1 MTQHNPYA
9 NASNGQPPWSQEEDA
24 AILAF
29 RAQGLSP
36 LEIHMKMPKRTAAA
50 IKNRLTT
57 LRVGRDIIRKRQRE
71 RRKSQRKEY
80 TINHVVEPRIVVPD
94 EVLADRDRR
103 NAARD
108 LDSVGAMLGDPPRG
122 FSALEGRR

>member
-1 MTQHNPYA
+1 MNHDPFW
-9 NASNGQPPWSQEEDA
+9 NAKNGSAPWSSEEDA

-71 RRKSQRKEY
+71 RRKSRRKEY
-80 TINHVVEPRIVVPD
+80 TINHVVEPRIVVPA
-94 EVLADRDRR
+94 EVLEDRERR
-103 NAARD
+103 HAAPRS
-108 LDSVGAMLGDPPRG
+108 LTALILGDPEP
-122 FSALEGRR
+122 GRARL